1 MYRILKQARNSEIES
16 TCKYSLFS
24 NQGYSMKGIIVVV
37 VIIMLLMISIVIGSQ
52 NTQMITVNYLVA
64 KAELRVSTFMV
75 ITIAL
80 GFLIGFL
87 MMVLRFLGLKMQNT
101 LLQRRLKKL
110 SKDSA

>member
-1 MYRILKQARNSEIES
+1 
-16 TCKYSLFS
+16 
-24 NQGYSMKGIIVVV
+24 MKAIIVFV
-37 VIIMLLMISIVIGSQ
+37 VIILLLMISIVIGSQ
-52 NTQMITVNYLVA
+52 NTQMISVNYVIA

-75 ITIAL
+75 ITIAI

-87 MMVLRFLGLKMQNT
+87 IMLLRFLGLKVQNK

>member
-1 MYRILKQARNSEIES
+1 
-16 TCKYSLFS
+16 
-24 NQGYSMKGIIVVV
+24 MKAIIVFV
-37 VIIMLLMISIVIGSQ
+37 VIILLLMISIVIGSQ
-52 NTQMITVNYLVA
+52 NTQLITVNYVIA

-75 ITIAL
+75 ITIAI

-87 MMVLRFLGLKMQNT
+87 MMLLRFLGLKVQNK

>member
-1 MYRILKQARNSEIES
+1 
-16 TCKYSLFS
+16 
-24 NQGYSMKGIIVVV
+24 MKAIIVFV
-37 VIIMLLMISIVIGSQ
+37 VIILLLMISIVIGSQ
-52 NTQMITVNYLVA
+52 NTQMITVNYVIA

-87 MMVLRFLGLKMQNT
+87 MMLLRFLSLKVQNK

>member
-1 MYRILKQARNSEIES
+1 
-16 TCKYSLFS
+16 
-24 NQGYSMKGIIVVV
+24 MKAIIVFV
-37 VIIMLLMISIVIGSQ
+37 VIILLLMISIVIGSQ
-52 NTQMITVNYLVA
+52 NTQMITVNYVIA

-75 ITIAL
+75 ITIAI

-87 MMVLRFLGLKMQNT
+87 MMLLRFLGLKVQNK